1 MTDWIGKISFS
12 LSLTHTGPHP
22 ASPVTLVNVRARLL
36 FALALD
42 PRHPDRPPPARGV
55 DARPPAHPERRRL
68 ADHRGGPAHLR
79 GQRGRPALPR
89 LRASGRHR
97 VEVLRDAGVCR
108 VCRSGR
114 QKRQGQNGE

>member
-42 PRHPDRPPPARGV
+42 PRHPDWPPPARGV
-55 DARPPAHPERRRL
+55 DARPTAHPERRRL

-79 GQRGRPALPR
+79 GVSGGLPVPPGPPDGRD
-89 LRASGRHR
+89 R
-97 VEVLRDAGVCR
+97 VEVLPRAR
-108 VCRSGR
+108 R
-114 QKRQGQNGE
+114 